1 MVEFK
6 LYFKPRLWVIAL
18 GFLASSALSA
28 QPKAIASLQPERIE
42 TGDTTGLLILISGLN
57 TSPKE
62 VDFSAWTPI
71 FSASNIIGKSEWR
84 RSGTQWMRRYTLI
97 AFDSATLELPPLK
110 VRVATGNPLETNGL
124 TLTVFPTRAGRE
136 ITDMAKIRDIRRE
149 PETWLDYW
157 PWMLGGLAALL
168 FLFWW
173 LRRNRQKPAPKV
185 VQSIPT
191 PLVVSPTEMALQKL
205 SALQQKQLWKQN
217 QTKEHYAELSLILRE
232 YLETRYQIAA
242 LESTTD
248 EIQKML
254 DLTDFPAEY
263 RPDLKALLQ
272 KTDLVKYAQAQ
283 VETAIHEEVL
293 TKARVLVTPPPLPKQ
308 STPTT
313 APKNT
318 GNTKP
323 KTGKYEPL

>member
-1 MVEFK
+1 MVELK
-6 LYFKPRLWVIAL
+6 LFYNPRLWVIVLSFL
-18 GFLASSALSA
+18 GSSALSA
-28 QPKAIASLQPERIE
+28 QPKAFASLQPERIE

-57 TSPKE
+57 TTPKE
-62 VDFSAWTPI
+62 VDFSAWTPV

-97 AFDSATLELPPLK
+97 AFDSATLDLPPLK
-110 VRVATGNPLETNGL
+110 VRVATGNPLETNAL

-157 PWMLGGLAALL
+157 PWAAAGLAALL
-168 FLFWW
+168 FLLWW
-173 LRRNRQKPAPKV
+173 MRRNRQKPAPKV
-185 VQSIPT
+185 VQST
-191 PLVVSPTEMALQKL
+191 PAPLLVSPTEMALQKL

-254 DLTDFPAEY
+254 DLTDFPAAY
-263 RPDLKALLQ
+263 RPELKALLQ

-283 VETAIHEEVL
+283 VETAVHEEVL
-293 TKARVLVTPPPLPKQ
+293 TKARVLVAPAPFPNQHTA
-308 STPTT
+308 STTT
-313 APKNT
+313 RNT